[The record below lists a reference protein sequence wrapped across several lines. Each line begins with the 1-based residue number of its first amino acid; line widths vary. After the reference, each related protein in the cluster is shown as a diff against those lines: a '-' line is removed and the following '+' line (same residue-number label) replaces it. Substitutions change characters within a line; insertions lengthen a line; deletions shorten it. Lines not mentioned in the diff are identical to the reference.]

1 MLAFDPMKAH
11 LYSVR
16 MHASLENRHISGAE
30 RLVGKEG
37 VEEAAASLVRRALD
51 HAQGSAESIRLSVDL
66 VDPDQVHFGCLP
78 DVHTFDAPD
87 VESARKKAL
96 QLLLLAGVSEDAV
109 RSAMENLVAG
119 AAPGGGN
126 MRGAMLI
133 GHRSGA
139 RFEPDRAKGVRARHM
154 DYSPKGR
161 AELDAALC
169 DQGIG
174 GDRLRDALVLA
185 AKVMAA
191 PGVLAE
197 LCWSDD
203 PDYTTGYVA
212 APQLGYNRIAPL
224 KTRGDE
230 RGGRA
235 FFIDEDRR
243 QPEALLRYLRHAVFV
258 ADSIGRIFPPERF
271 KQ

>member
-1 MLAFDPMKAH
+1 
-11 LYSVR
+11 
-16 MHASLENRHISGAE
+16 MHASFDNRHLSGAE
-30 RLVGKEG
+30 CLVGGEG
-37 VEEAAASLVRRALD
+37 VEEAAASLVRRALN
-51 HAQGSAESIRLSVDL
+51 HAQGRAESIHLSVDL

-87 VESARKKAL
+87 VETGREKAL

-109 RSAMENLVAG
+109 CSAMGNLVAG

-133 GHRSGA
+133 GHRGGA

-154 DYSPKGR
+154 DYSRKAR
-161 AELDAALC
+161 AELDAALGER
-169 DQGIG
+169 GIS

-185 AKVMAA
+185 AKVMTA
-191 PGVLAE
+191 PGVVAE

-212 APQLGYNRIAPL
+212 APQLGYNRIVPL
-224 KTRGDE
+224 KARGDE

-235 FFIDEDRR
+235 FFIDEDRW
-243 QPEALLRYLRHAVFV
+243 QPEALLSYLRDAVFV
-258 ADSIGRIFPPERF
+258 ADGIGRIFPPERF
-271 KQ
+271 E

>member
-1 MLAFDPMKAH
+1 MLAFDPMDAH

-16 MHASLENRHISGAE
+16 MHASLDNRHLSGAE
-30 RLVGKEG
+30 RLVGGEG
-37 VEEAAASLVRRALD
+37 VEEAAASLVRRALN
-51 HAQGSAESIRLSVDL
+51 HAQGRAESIRLSVDL

-87 VESARKKAL
+87 VEAGREKAL
-96 QLLLLAGVSEDAV
+96 QLLLLAEVSEDAV
-109 RSAMENLVAG
+109 RSAMEHFVAG

-133 GHRSGA
+133 GHRSGK
-139 RFEPDRAKGVRARHM
+139 RYEPDHAKGIRARHM
-154 DYSPKGR
+154 DYSLTAR
-161 AELDAALC
+161 AELDAALSEW
-169 DQGIG
+169 GIG
-174 GDRLRDALVLA
+174 GDRLRDALILA

-224 KTRGDE
+224 KARGDA

-235 FFIDEDRR
+235 FFIDEDRW
-243 QPEALLRYLRHAVFV
+243 QPEVLLNHLRDEVFV
-258 ADSIGRIFPPERF
+258 ADGIGRIFPPERF
-271 KQ
+271 EQ